1 MKKILKITAAVAAML
16 ILAAGIYVSYVLIA
30 YHRLPDNLA
39 LEAEGNSSAVLETGV
54 PYTITTFNIGY
65 GAYSTNYSFFMDGG
79 EHSRAFS
86 KEDVLHNMTGAMG
99 VILEVNPDLAFFQ
112 EVDTDA
118 FRSFHVDEYAML
130 KGNFTGYVSVFAM
143 NYDSP
148 YLFYPVSDPI
158 GKSVS
163 GIVTL
168 SKYAIDASLRRSLP
182 LESGYRKLLDLDR
195 CYSLTRLPTS
205 DNKELILINVHF
217 SAFTKDEAI
226 GKAQLE
232 MLLEDAQRERGLGN
246 YVIIGGDFNKDLPGN
261 SPEVFGTAGEVPSWA
276 MPIRRELIPG
286 SFAIVRPEEADLRP
300 TVRSAETAYIEG
312 VSFVSAIDGFIV
324 SDNVKVIREEVI
336 DAGFAYSDH
345 NPVLMQFELG

>member
-1 MKKILKITAAVAAML
+1 MKKLLKIAVAAAAML
-16 ILAAGIYVSYVLIA
+16 ILSVGVYVSYVLLA

-39 LEAEGNSSAVLETGV
+39 LEAEGCSDAVLETGV

-79 EHSRAFS
+79 EYSRAFS
-86 KEDVLHNMTGAMG
+86 KEDVRKNMTGAME
-99 VILEVNPDLAFFQ
+99 VIQEADPDLAFFQ

-118 FRSFHVDEYAML
+118 LRSYHVDEYAML
-130 KGNFTGYVSVFAM
+130 KGNFPGYISVFAM

-168 SKYAIDASLRRSLP
+168 SKYTINASLRRSLP

-205 DNKELILINVHF
+205 GNKELILINVHF

-226 GKAQLE
+226 GRAQLE
-232 MLLEDAQRERGLGN
+232 MLLEDARRERELGN
-246 YVIIGGDFNKDLPGN
+246 YVIIGGDFNKDLLGN
-261 SPEVFGTAGEVPSWA
+261 SPEVFGTTGEVPSWA
-276 MPIRRELIPG
+276 MPIRRQLLPG

-300 TVRSAETAYIEG
+300 TVRSAETAYREG
-312 VSFVSAIDGFIV
+312 ESFVSVIDGFIV
-324 SDNVKVIREEVI
+324 SDNVKVIHEEVI

-345 NPVLMQFELG
+345 NPVLMRFQLR